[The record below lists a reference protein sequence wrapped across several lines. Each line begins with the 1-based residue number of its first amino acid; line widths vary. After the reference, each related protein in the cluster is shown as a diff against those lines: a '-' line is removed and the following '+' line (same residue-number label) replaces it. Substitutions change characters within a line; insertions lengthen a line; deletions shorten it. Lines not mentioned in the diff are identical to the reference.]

1 MELKFEKKYL
11 FGLLSHDDSITV
23 CIANI
28 IMTKGFMYLPGISIS
43 NPGFIVFGEA
53 SSKKKSEVDDNGD
66 GSGNFYA
73 KINSNA
79 NRNGESNGNHNGNG
93 WNVYE
98 LLLLTVTIII
108 PSIMSMGMRMLSK

>member
-53 SSKKKSEVDDNGD
+53 SSKKKV
-66 GSGNFYA
+66 
-73 KINSNA
+73 KLMI
-79 NRNGESNGNHNGNG
+79 
-93 WNVYE
+93 
-98 LLLLTVTIII
+98 
-108 PSIMSMGMRMLSK
+108 MGMALVMFMLKLIVMLIGMVRVTGTTMVMVGMFMNCCY